1 MQLNRFLQAHA
12 RENTFSTSRVK
23 QYPCIHKYYLAQ
35 WALGINSNCVSRCS
49 QKHPFKYD
57 INSIFS
63 QHRFC
68 CQLISACCLLT
79 TQLSLNTNET
89 HLPLPAQSH
98 NLPTL
103 QAIVNSSVP
112 TFCLQC
118 TDCDDS
124 TEKTQLFCL
133 CFIMIVTMF
142 TCRPRLWIYKWNLNI
157 GNDWLMKWFS
167 C

>member
-1 MQLNRFLQAHA
+1 MACLWHTSKHHFIHYLIDIILQARAH
-12 RENTFSTSRVK
+12 ENIFSISQVK
-23 QYPCIHKYYLAQ
+23 QYQCIHKYYLAQ
-35 WALGINSNCVSRCS
+35 WALGINSNFVARCS
-49 QKHPFKYD
+49 QEHPFKYD

-118 TDCDDS
+118 SDGDDC
-124 TEKTQLFCL
+124 TEKHNHFACIS
-133 CFIMIVTMF
+133 FW
-142 TCRPRLWIYKWNLNI
+142 LWL
-157 GNDWLMKWFS
+157 GSRADQDFQFS
-167 C
+167 I